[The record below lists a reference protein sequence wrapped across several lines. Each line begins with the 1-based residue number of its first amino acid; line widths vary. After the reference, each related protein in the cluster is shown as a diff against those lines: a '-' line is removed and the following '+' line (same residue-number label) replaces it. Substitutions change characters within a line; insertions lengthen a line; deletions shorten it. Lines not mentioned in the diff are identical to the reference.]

1 MRSRNVIMMVI
12 GTLCFGLVLI
22 DYIFNI
28 GIFEKTITF
37 KQLSAS
43 TLAFLIL
50 FYAWY
55 RRYKRD

>member
-1 MRSRNVIMMVI
+1 MRARNVIMMVI

-22 DYIFNI
+22 DYIFKI
-28 GIFEKTITF
+28 GIFGSEITF
-37 KQLSAS
+37 KNVFAS
-43 TLAFLIL
+43 SLAFLIL